1 MCKYRKNILDGE
13 LSEYM
18 KRICLKISENAN
30 FEIETVETDKNHIH
44 FMITYSPSVSVP
56 AIVRKLKQE
65 TTYTIWK
72 DFPNLHKVYWKEKT
86 FCANSFQRLKTFGF
100 SWHYYIKRKRSASY
114 VPLLCLQSTHLIF
127 QFVNIIECL
136 EHRLVP
142 SLLSL
147 IYRLQVH
154 QALC

>member
-44 FMITYSPSVSVP
+44 FMITYSPSVSVS

-100 SWHYYIKRKRSASY
+100 SWQYYI
-114 VPLLCLQSTHLIF
+114 
-127 QFVNIIECL
+127 NDNL
-136 EHRLVP
+136 EAMAKQL
-142 SLLSL
+142 
-147 IYRLQVH
+147 YDFLQVIFKVIVDILQKGIH
-154 QALC
+154 IRIAVIKYG